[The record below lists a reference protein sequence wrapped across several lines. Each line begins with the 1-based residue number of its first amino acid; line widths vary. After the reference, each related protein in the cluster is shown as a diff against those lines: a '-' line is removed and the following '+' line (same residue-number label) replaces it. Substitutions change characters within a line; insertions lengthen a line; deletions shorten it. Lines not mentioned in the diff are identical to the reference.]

1 MSLTTELAAFAASLS
16 HDEVPVDVR
25 DRATVAIVDALGT
38 VYAGLEEPSVQHIRA
53 YALSEAGAG
62 RASLIGL
69 GRQVSPAAAALC
81 NAAAAHALDFDNISL
96 TVSGFVASP
105 ALFAL
110 LAVAETLDRPV
121 SGREVLQAFVAGWEV
136 EAAIAAGLGVD
147 HYARGWHST
156 ATLGH
161 FGAAVAASRLL
172 ALEARQM
179 RHAIGIAASEA
190 SGLRTMIG
198 NMTNP
203 FHVGKAARN
212 GVTAAILA
220 SRGFVAEPDVIEHSH
235 GFAVAFNGRGNFDLQ
250 AMARHV
256 GHAWDLVDPGLVVK
270 MYPCC
275 GLIHSGIDAALALR
289 DGHGGATPVDPAA
302 IAEVTVQ
309 VHALV
314 PPTMKFDRPASGYEA
329 KFSTPFCIATAFQEG
344 AVRLEHF
351 SDERTRDPRVLA
363 LMSRV
368 RTEVHP
374 ELTQADTF
382 LQREFTQL
390 QVRLHDGSTRVHRV
404 HRMDNQG
411 SRGNPVDRRQ
421 IAGKFAQCLGLH
433 PRREG
438 VLEALPMLADLQ
450 TVEDVR
456 EIMELLR

>member
-1 MSLTTELAAFAASLS
+1 MSPTAELAAFACRLT
-16 HDEVPVDVR
+16 HDDIPADVR
-25 DRATVAIVDALGT
+25 DRATVAIIDALGT
-38 VYAGLEEPSVQHIRA
+38 VYAGLDEVSVQHVRD
-53 YALSEAGAG
+53 YALGEAGAG
-62 RASLIGL
+62 AATLIGL

-110 LAVAETLDRPV
+110 LAVAQTLDRAV
-121 SGREVLQAFVAGWEV
+121 RGQEVLQAFVAGWEV
-136 EAAIAAGLGVD
+136 EAAMAAGLGVD

-161 FGAAVAASRLL
+161 FGAAVAAGRMLGL
-172 ALEARQM
+172 TPRQM
-179 RHAIGIAASEA
+179 QHAIGIAASEA

-212 GVTAAILA
+212 GVTAAVLA
-220 SRGFVAEPDVIEHSH
+220 SRGFVAEPQVIEHSH
-235 GFAVAFNGRGNFDLQ
+235 GFAVAFNGKGNFDLE
-250 AMARHV
+250 AMSRHV
-256 GHAWDLVDPGLVVK
+256 GRCWDLVDPGLVVK

-289 DGHGGATPVDPAA
+289 AGGNGIPQLDPAS
-302 IAEVTVQ
+302 IEDVTVQ

-314 PPTMKFDRPASGYEA
+314 PPTMKFDRPATGYEA

-344 AVRLEHF
+344 DVRLAHF
-351 SDERTRDPRVLA
+351 TDERTRDPKLLA
-363 LMSRV
+363 LMSRI

-374 ELTQADTF
+374 DLTQPDTF

-390 QVRLHDGSTRVHRV
+390 RIRLRDGGERVQRV
-404 HRMDNQG
+404 MRLDNRG
-411 SRGNPVDRRQ
+411 SRGHPVDCRG
-421 IAGKFAQCLGLH
+421 IAAKFEQCLGRH
-433 PRREG
+433 PRRERVRSALPLLAELG
-438 VLEALPMLADLQ
+438 SLDDVRVVLERLQ
-450 TVEDVR
+450 
-456 EIMELLR
+456 